1 MGILKRWGGEQVG
14 WEIIGMGAS
23 PSSTD
28 ITGVSSVAGKVGD
41 VILDANDVKYDDSI
55 TYDDTSIGYKIQQ
68 TLTVAEAVIVNLN
81 TPYADVRNAVAT
93 NRVVF
98 CDVNNV
104 RHYLSSV
111 SQETG
116 TITFIADTGAETSIV
131 TYQDGV
137 AASHITNRAST
148 VFKAVYG
155 TTTNA
160 QIYAAKNQGN
170 SCIVEY
176 EGYNYVLAQ
185 CSSVYANFII
195 IGLPPEGL
203 TCKMV
208 VCNNNDWHTATG
220 AAPYMGTFNALSSTV
235 SSHTTT
241 INSVESSVTALSS
254 AVTGHTSQISAA
266 NTSIAAITSKAN
278 TNAANITTVTN
289 TVNNIYGKTLDKI
302 YPVGAIYISTVS
314 TSPASLFGGS
324 WTRITG
330 QFLLGAS
337 DSNGAANS
345 YQKTAGTTNSNT
357 PSITT
362 NYLPSHAHNI
372 YVKQF
377 KVTTGTTSIH
387 TVGTSSNYDDNYGSI
402 LATSSGSN
410 TLNVSPSYL
419 AVYMWKR
426 TG

>member
-41 VILDANDVKYDDSI
+41 VILDANDVKYDDSV
-55 TYDDTSIGYKIQQ
+55 TYDNTSIGYKIQQ

-116 TITFIADTGAETSIV
+116 AIIFIADTGAETSIV

-137 AASHITNRAST
+137 AASRVTNRAST

-176 EGYNYVLAQ
+176 DGYNYVLAI
-185 CSSVYANFII
+185 CSSTYANFIT
-195 IGLPPEGL
+195 IGLPAEGL
-203 TCKMV
+203 TCKMI
-208 VCNNNDWHTATG
+208 VCNNDDWHTATG
-220 AAPYMGTFNALSSTV
+220 VAPYIGTFNTLSSTV
-235 SSHTTT
+235 SSHTDSINTLTT
-241 INSVESSVTALSS
+241 TVSSHTTAIN
-254 AVTGHTSQISAA
+254 AV
-266 NTSIAAITSKAN
+266 TSKAN
-278 TNAANITTVTN
+278 TNATNITSVTNIANTNTTNITSLTN
-289 TVNNIYGKTLDKI
+289 TVNGLLNRV
-302 YPVGAIYISTVS
+302 YPVGAIYMSTS
-314 TSPASLFGGS
+314 NTSPATLFGGS

-337 DSNGAANS
+337 DTNS
-345 YQKTAGTTNSNT
+345 TGNDYQRTVTTTNSNT
-357 PSITT
+357 PNITT
-362 NYLPSHAHNI
+362 NYLPSHTHNL

-377 KVTTGTTSIH
+377 KLATGSTSIH
-387 TVGTSSNYDDNYGSI
+387 AIGTSGNHDDTYGSI
-402 LATSSGSN
+402 TSTSSGTNS
-410 TLNVSPSYL
+410 LKIAPPYY
-419 AVYMWKR
+419 AVYMWRR
-426 TG
+426 TA